1 MYNDEIA
8 FLNRKL
14 IGKKIQWKAVAAL
27 EQIAS
32 SGLTKFDALDVVNKL
47 QVQLEAK
54 CKKQQKLFSS
64 IVSIFKETIVVVKVP
79 LLREVF
85 GDEIDGFSGGGGRKM
100 RVKTTPISTT
110 MRRG

>member
-14 IGKKIQWKAVAAL
+14 FGRKIQWKAIPAL
-27 EQIAS
+27 SQIAS
-32 SGLTKFDALDVVNKL
+32 TTLSKFDALEIVNKL
-47 QVQLEAK
+47 QVQLETK
-54 CKKQQKLFSS
+54 CKKQQKLFSNMVWIFKDS
-64 IVSIFKETIVVVKVP
+64 IVLVNVP

-100 RVKTTPISTT
+100 RVKTTPMKS
-110 MRRG
+110 RC